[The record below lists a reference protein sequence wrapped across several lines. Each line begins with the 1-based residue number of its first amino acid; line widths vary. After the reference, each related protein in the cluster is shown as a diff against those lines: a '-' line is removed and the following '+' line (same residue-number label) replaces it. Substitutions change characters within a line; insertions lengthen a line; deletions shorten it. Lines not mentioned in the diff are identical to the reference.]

1 MLNRFSMLVAC
12 ALTFALCWVPG
23 FAFAGDAE
31 DGAQVAATAHGL
43 SYGIEGFERLAK
55 GTARAM
61 EGQPEGY
68 RFPVD
73 EDVDLVVVPA
83 ADRVVV
89 WISPKAVEKFG
100 LDLQDNECVSG
111 LKALVCE
118 LDSANSMGG
127 AQLGDV
133 DLPWYVTAETTFD
146 AGGYTY
152 GFDVRGADGD
162 RYVVIASASG
172 DAKGG
177 ARWLDSA
184 QMVEA
189 SSVVLRDEQGP
200 LTSRASF
207 LGDIDYRPFWVSI
220 KTSGL
225 ALLISFALGLFAAW
239 KTMGTSSR
247 IKGLLDS
254 VFTIPM
260 VLPPTVCGFLL
271 LMLFGRST
279 GVGQWLIAHGISIVF
294 TWPAAVVS
302 AVVVSFPLVYRTAL
316 GAFESLDTQMLDAAR
331 TLGWSERRIFTKL
344 MMPLGWP
351 SIAAGTV
358 LAFARAMGEFG
369 CTLFFAGNYAG
380 ITQTI
385 PIAIYFEWMGG
396 NTSVALFWVVVV
408 IVFSFLVIL
417 FINMYTAHSQKYR
430 ERGLSR
436 AERKQAKELAGQGD
450 SLDPVGGDA
459 LRIDREALAELM
471 LDDAAPQGGRLAMSL
486 VLDIKKRYPGFMLDM
501 QLEAGEERVA
511 LLGASGCG
519 KSCTL
524 RCIAGVETPD
534 EGKIVVNGVT
544 FFDSAAG
551 INLSPQERK
560 CALLFQNYQLF
571 PNMTVADNVCAGVKD
586 AGDAAARK
594 KLAERY
600 LGIFGLADFADRY
613 PARLSGGQQQRVAL
627 ARMVAAHPGI
637 FMFDEPMS
645 ALDSYLK
652 SALEQNMLDLFDVC
666 NRTVLYVSH
675 DIDEAC
681 RLCER
686 ICVMHNGHM
695 EEIGSVEDVVRR
707 PQTLAALRL
716 TGCKNTSRAR
726 KIGDEEVEALDWGMT
741 FNVGREVSDNVAYL
755 GIRASYFHVDNR
767 AERGRNSYDL
777 HVARVSDSR
786 FERLVLLDVPRADA
800 PTRLQWKVNKVRMP
814 VDKLPQAGETLRMH
828 FDASRIHLVC
838 R

>member
-1 MLNRFSMLVAC
+1 MLNRFRMLVAC

-73 EDVDLVVVPA
+73 EDVDLVVAPA

-89 WISPKAVEKFG
+89 WISPKAVEKYG
-100 LDLQDNECVSG
+100 LDPQDNECVSG

-118 LDSANSMGG
+118 LDSANCMGG

-133 DLPWYVTAETTFD
+133 DLPWYVTTETTFD

-152 GFDVRGADGD
+152 GFDERGADGD

-200 LTSRASF
+200 LTSLASF
-207 LGDIDYRPFWVSI
+207 LGDIDYRPLWVSI

-225 ALLISFALGLFAAW
+225 ALVIAFALGLFAAW

-294 TWPAAVVS
+294 TWPAAVIS

-331 TLGWSERRIFTKL
+331 TLGWSERRIFAKL

-396 NTSVALFWVVVV
+396 NTSVALFWVAVV
-408 IVFSFLVIL
+408 IVFSFIVIL

-430 ERGLSR
+430 ERGLSH
-436 AERKQAKELAGQGD
+436 AERKQAKDLAGQGD
-450 SLDPVGGDA
+450 SLDPAGGDA

-471 LDDAAPQGGRLAMSL
+471 RDDAALQGGR
-486 VLDIKKRYPGFMLDM
+486 
-501 QLEAGEERVA
+501 
-511 LLGASGCG
+511 
-519 KSCTL
+519 
-524 RCIAGVETPD
+524 
-534 EGKIVVNGVT
+534 
-544 FFDSAAG
+544 
-551 INLSPQERK
+551 
-560 CALLFQNYQLF
+560 
-571 PNMTVADNVCAGVKD
+571 
-586 AGDAAARK
+586 
-594 KLAERY
+594 
-600 LGIFGLADFADRY
+600 
-613 PARLSGGQQQRVAL
+613 
-627 ARMVAAHPGI
+627 
-637 FMFDEPMS
+637 
-645 ALDSYLK
+645 
-652 SALEQNMLDLFDVC
+652 
-666 NRTVLYVSH
+666 
-675 DIDEAC
+675 
-681 RLCER
+681 
-686 ICVMHNGHM
+686 
-695 EEIGSVEDVVRR
+695 
-707 PQTLAALRL
+707 
-716 TGCKNTSRAR
+716 
-726 KIGDEEVEALDWGMT
+726 
-741 FNVGREVSDNVAYL
+741 
-755 GIRASYFHVDNR
+755 
-767 AERGRNSYDL
+767 
-777 HVARVSDSR
+777 
-786 FERLVLLDVPRADA
+786 
-800 PTRLQWKVNKVRMP
+800 
-814 VDKLPQAGETLRMH
+814 
-828 FDASRIHLVC
+828 
-838 R
+838 

>member
-1 MLNRFSMLVAC
+1 MLNRFRMLVAC

-23 FAFAGDAE
+23 FAFAGNAE

-55 GTARAM
+55 GTARDM

-73 EDVDLVVVPA
+73 EDVDLVAALA

-89 WISPKAVEKFG
+89 WISPKAVEKYG
-100 LDLQDNECVSG
+100 LDPQDNESVSG

-118 LDSANSMGG
+118 LDSANCMGG

-152 GFDVRGADGD
+152 GFDERGADGD

-200 LTSRASF
+200 LASLASL
-207 LGDIDYRPFWVSI
+207 LGGIDYRP
-220 KTSGL
+220 
-225 ALLISFALGLFAAW
+225 
-239 KTMGTSSR
+239 TMGTTSR
-247 IKGLLDS
+247 VKGLLDS

-294 TWPAAVVS
+294 TWPAAVIS

-316 GAFESLDTQMLDAAR
+316 GAFESLDAQMLDAAR
-331 TLGWSERRIFTKL
+331 TLGWSERRIFAKL

-408 IVFSFLVIL
+408 IAFSFLVIL

-436 AERKQAKELAGQGD
+436 AERKQAKGLAGQGD

-471 LDDAAPQGGRLAMSL
+471 RDDAAPRGGR
-486 VLDIKKRYPGFMLDM
+486 
-501 QLEAGEERVA
+501 
-511 LLGASGCG
+511 
-519 KSCTL
+519 
-524 RCIAGVETPD
+524 
-534 EGKIVVNGVT
+534 
-544 FFDSAAG
+544 
-551 INLSPQERK
+551 
-560 CALLFQNYQLF
+560 
-571 PNMTVADNVCAGVKD
+571 
-586 AGDAAARK
+586 
-594 KLAERY
+594 
-600 LGIFGLADFADRY
+600 
-613 PARLSGGQQQRVAL
+613 
-627 ARMVAAHPGI
+627 
-637 FMFDEPMS
+637 
-645 ALDSYLK
+645 
-652 SALEQNMLDLFDVC
+652 
-666 NRTVLYVSH
+666 
-675 DIDEAC
+675 
-681 RLCER
+681 
-686 ICVMHNGHM
+686 
-695 EEIGSVEDVVRR
+695 
-707 PQTLAALRL
+707 
-716 TGCKNTSRAR
+716 
-726 KIGDEEVEALDWGMT
+726 
-741 FNVGREVSDNVAYL
+741 
-755 GIRASYFHVDNR
+755 
-767 AERGRNSYDL
+767 
-777 HVARVSDSR
+777 
-786 FERLVLLDVPRADA
+786 
-800 PTRLQWKVNKVRMP
+800 
-814 VDKLPQAGETLRMH
+814 
-828 FDASRIHLVC
+828 
-838 R
+838 